1 MKKSLGL
8 PSVRMVMQGYAMRV
22 LLLSLILVVSNPV
35 MAQEPSVLDRK
46 VSYQASKLP
55 LVNVLK
61 EIRTLTNV
69 RFTYNTDLIRR
80 QPAVTVNF
88 KQGTLE
94 ALLKLV
100 LANTDL
106 EFSVDMGGIVVYPAN
121 PKATVSDGISIIVA
135 GQVKSANGDPLQGVT
150 IQSLGS
156 KDGTVTM
163 ADGMFSLLVKEKE
176 QLRISLV
183 GMKTVYLTAKRE
195 PFLSIRMDTVSQAI
209 QEVVVN
215 GYQKIDAR
223 MSTAAVFKLNAA
235 QILQPGATS
244 IDKMLQGK
252 VPGLMIIN
260 NSGGVNAK
268 PTVRMR
274 GTSTFVGNAAPL
286 WVIDGVV
293 RPDPVDLSSTLLNN
307 VVSDAQNGNYALI
320 GNAVSGLNPYDVE
333 SITFLKD
340 AAATAIY
347 GVRAANGVI
356 MVTTKKGKAG
366 PMQVSYNTDIS
377 FEARPS
383 YNNLNLMNSKERV
396 ALSRQL
402 AEDGTIYR
410 MDNGFAEKVSY
421 EGLLQSLHAREITE
435 AQFKT
440 GVNKLETRNQDWFK
454 LLFRNAMSMT
464 HAVSLSGGAGKTTYY
479 ASLSYADRKGA
490 AQLDGLKRYTADLS
504 VHAELGK
511 KLSVDVQLMGN
522 YNKSQGYYSSV
533 NPLSYAL
540 QTTRILDKDD
550 FYPMINSSLVDVK
563 PLPAPLTFN
572 MLNELA
578 QTENSASTRSATF
591 NILLDYKIGG
601 GWIFHNTTNA
611 ITDASDGMT
620 AAYEQSYYIARQRG
634 WNYGVVPTDKMK
646 TLSQLGNG
654 GLATL
659 INQNAL
665 TVSTR
670 NMLEYNTAFF
680 HERDLFNF
688 TAGNEITSAQSKG
701 VSSTEPGY
709 FPDRGQSFYANDLS
723 RHYYSQHD
731 ITNTTN
737 NKVSYFT
744 TATYSLNRKYVLS
757 ATLRTDGSNRFGQYS
772 NAKFLPNFGLS
783 AVWNAGNEAWLQNS
797 RLISGLQFR
806 GSYGTQGNVVSAIGP
821 SLIASYTGAQAINQ
835 FTGEPS
841 LTIKSLPYPDLRWE
855 KTYQWNI
862 GTDISFFERRVNLT
876 VDYYAKKSVDLI
888 TSRIIPFEYGMND
901 MYKNAGTVLN
911 QGWELAL
918 TIEAIRRK
926 NSNLS
931 FTFQNSKNYNQVA
944 ADQYSNA
951 YAAYFNGGALIPGKP
966 MSGFYS
972 YAYKGLDHN
981 TGLPTFKNLDN
992 QKGTFD
998 PTQFL
1003 VYSGQTQPLL
1013 HGSFSSSFRY
1023 RSFSVTANFYYSV
1036 GASRRLN
1043 SLSLKNEWNG
1053 VPNALVN
1060 VSKDLTDR
1068 WRKPGD
1074 ETTTNIPALK
1084 ELDPATNGIR
1094 VPFISGAAATG
1105 LNISPYTAYNQSDFR
1120 VVNSSFMRCNFLN
1133 FSYLIPPALCKRAG
1147 VKSMNVGLSVNNL
1160 FTIASKEL
1168 KGQDPEI
1175 DGVGTTALPITRQY
1189 ALSLHVDF

>member
-1 MKKSLGL
+1 MKRSLGL
-8 PSVRMVMQGYAMRV
+8 PSVKRVMQGYAMRL
-22 LLLSLILVVSNPV
+22 LLLSLLLVSNIV
-35 MAQEPSVLDRK
+35 VAQEPSVLDKK

-55 LVNVLK
+55 LTTVLK
-61 EIRTLTNV
+61 EIRSLTNV

-80 QPAVTVNF
+80 QPAVTVSL

-94 ALLKLV
+94 ELLKLI
-100 LANTDL
+100 LANTKL
-106 EFSVDMGGIVVYPAN
+106 QFSVDMGGIVIYPDKPQPNTSDDLSIVVTGQVRSAN
-121 PKATVSDGISIIVA
+121 DEPLEGATVQALS
-135 GQVKSANGDPLQGVT
+135 
-150 IQSLGS
+150 S
-156 KDGTVTM
+156 KEGTVTL
-163 ADGMFSLLVKEKE
+163 ADGMFSLVVKEKE
-176 QLRISLV
+176 QLRVSLV
-183 GMKTVYLTAKRE
+183 GMKTVYVTAKKVTL
-195 PFLSIRMDTVSQAI
+195 LSIKMDTAAQVI

-223 MSTAAVFKLNAA
+223 MSTAAVFKLTAA
-235 QILQPGATS
+235 EILQPGAS
-244 IDKMLQGK
+244 SVDKMLQGK

-268 PTVRMR
+268 PTIRMR
-274 GTSTFVGNAAPL
+274 GTSTFVGNASPL

-366 PMQVSYNTDIS
+366 PMQVSYNTDLS

-410 MDNGFAEKVSY
+410 NDNGFTERVSY

-435 AQFKT
+435 DQFKT
-440 GVNKLETRNQDWFK
+440 GVSKLETRNQDWFK

-464 HAVSLSGGAGKTTYY
+464 HAISLSGGAGKTTYY

-490 AQLDGLKRYTADLS
+490 AKLDGLKRYTADIS
-504 VHAELGK
+504 IHSELGK

-522 YNKSQGYYSSV
+522 YNKSQGYYSTV

-540 QTTRILDKDD
+540 QTARIIDKDD
-550 FYPMINSSLVDVK
+550 FYPVKASGINIIK

-578 QTENSASTRSATF
+578 QTENSASTRSAMA
-591 NILLDYKIGG
+591 NISLTYKIAS

-611 ITDASDGMT
+611 ITDASDAMT
-620 AAYEQSYYIARQRG
+620 AAYEQSYFIGIQRG

-646 TLSQLGNG
+646 NISQMANG

-659 INQNAL
+659 INQNAV

-670 NMLEYNTAFF
+670 NMVEYNTSFF
-680 HERDLFNF
+680 KERDLFNF
-688 TAGNEITSAQSKG
+688 TAGNEISSAQSKG

-709 FPDRGQSFYANDLS
+709 YPDRGQSFYANDLS
-723 RHYYSQHD
+723 RHYYSQHN
-731 ITNTTN
+731 ITNTTTN
-737 NKVSYFT
+737 TVSYFS
-744 TATYSLNRKYVLS
+744 TAAYSLNNKYVLS
-757 ATLRTDGSNRFGQYS
+757 ATIRTDGSNRFGQFS
-772 NAKFLPNFGLS
+772 NSKFLPNYGLS
-783 AVWNAGNEAWLQNS
+783 AKWNAGNETWLQNS
-797 RLISGLQFR
+797 RQVSGLQFR
-806 GSYGTQGNVVSAIGP
+806 ASYGTQGNVVNAVGP
-821 SLIASYTGAQAINQ
+821 NLIASYTGADAINQ
-835 FTGEPS
+835 VTGEPS

-862 GTDISFFERRVNLT
+862 GTDISFFERRVNLS

-888 TSRIIPFEYGMND
+888 TNRIIPFEYGMND

-911 QGWELAL
+911 RGWELAL

-926 NSNLS
+926 NTNLS

-944 ADQYSNA
+944 ADEYSNA
-951 YAAYFNGGALIPGKP
+951 YPSYFTGGALTPGKP
-966 MSGFYS
+966 ISGFYS
-972 YAYKGLDHN
+972 YAYNGLNHN
-981 TGLPTFKNLDN
+981 TGIPTFKNLDN
-992 QKGTFD
+992 QKSALD
-998 PTQFL
+998 PTRFL

-1013 HGSFSSSFRY
+1013 HGSFASSFRY
-1023 RSFSVTANFYYSV
+1023 KSLSVTANFYYSV

-1043 SLSLKNEWNG
+1043 SLIVKNDYNG
-1053 VPNALVN
+1053 VPNPLAN
-1060 VSKDLTDR
+1060 VSKDLIDR

-1074 ETTTNIPALK
+1074 ETTTNIPVVK
-1084 ELDPATNGIR
+1084 ELSPITDKIWIPYGLENQ
-1094 VPFISGAAATG
+1094 VTG
-1105 LNISPYTAYNQSDFR
+1105 LGVSPYVAYNQSDFR
-1120 VVNSSFMRCNFLN
+1120 VVNSSFVRCNYLN
-1133 FSYLIPPALCKRAG
+1133 FSYLIPPVLCKRAG
-1147 VKSMNVGLSVNNL
+1147 VRSMTAGLSVNNL
-1160 FTIASKEL
+1160 FTITSKKL

-1189 ALSLHVDF
+1189 AMSLRVDF